1 MTSIEAI
8 INRQLLKWEL
18 ERKESE
24 QAAQSRP
31 LPAPIVTVS
40 RQTGSR
46 GSYFGSRLALRL
58 GYQRLHREAIDLVCK
73 SSGYR
78 KRIIESLDDRLRG
91 RLELLAESI
100 VTGQSVDSG
109 DYVRHLCKVVLSMS
123 QLGGVVLM
131 GRGGSFILGPERG
144 FHIRV
149 VCPRDKRIENLVK
162 YKQLSTAEAAATVD
176 ESDADRRRFVSQLF
190 DREIDDPQH
199 YDLSLNSSLMD
210 VEEMV
215 DTAMVAIKAK
225 MSKLTWLDHD
235 QT

>member
-18 ERKESE
+18 EKTETGPV
-24 QAAQSRP
+24 AKSRP
-31 LPAPIVTVS
+31 HPAPIVTVS

-46 GSYFGSRLALRL
+46 GSYFGSRLAVRL
-58 GYQRLHREAIDLVCK
+58 GYQRLHREAIDLICK

-78 KRIIESLDDRLRG
+78 KRIIESLDDRFRS
-91 RLELLAESI
+91 RLDLLAEAI
-100 VTGQSVDSG
+100 ITGQSVDLT
-109 DYVRHLCKVVLSMS
+109 DYARQLCEVVLSMS

-144 FHIRV
+144 FHLRV
-149 VCPRDKRIENLVK
+149 VCPKEKRVENLVK
-162 YKQLSTAEAAATVD
+162 YKQLSPDEAVKTIDA
-176 ESDADRRRFVSQLF
+176 SDNDRRKFVARLF
-190 DREIDDPQH
+190 DHDIDDPHH
-199 YDLSLNSSLMD
+199 YDLILNSSLMD

-215 DTAMVAIKAK
+215 DTAVVAIKAK

-235 QT
+235 QE